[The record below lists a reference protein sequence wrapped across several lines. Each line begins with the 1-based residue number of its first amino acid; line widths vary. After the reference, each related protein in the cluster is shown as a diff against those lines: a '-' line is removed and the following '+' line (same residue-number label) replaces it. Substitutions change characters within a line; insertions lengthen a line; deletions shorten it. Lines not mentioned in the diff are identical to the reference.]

1 MTTVPQIS
9 QPAAL
14 EQATFRAMLSA
25 MSMPGTVEVLTNA
38 SSAAISTDAGWDGVV
53 AIAQS
58 FLDHE
63 VTFHVAVENGSSLED
78 AILRRTGAR
87 TASLDRAGYVFTD
100 AANARRVIDQAVEGP
115 LEEPERSATVVVR
128 CDSVGEGDLA
138 LRLSGP
144 GVDGETTLRL
154 GGLDREVIEARNER
168 TGPFPTGIDLLLVDG
183 EGRIAGLP
191 RSTQIELL
199 TPATAGATEGVS

>member
-14 EQATFRAMLSA
+14 EQRTFRAMLSA
-25 MSMPGTVEVLTNA
+25 MSMPGTVEVLEDANA
-38 SSAAISTDAGWDGVV
+38 ADPSSVLV

-63 VTFHVAVENGSSLED
+63 VTFHVATNGAATLED

-87 TASLDRAGYVFTD
+87 TAPLDRAGYVFAD
-100 AANARRVIDQAVEGP
+100 ATHAQRAVEQAVEGP
-115 LEEPERSATVVVR
+115 LEEPEYSATVVIR
-128 CDSVGEGDLA
+128 CDQVGAGDLA

-144 GVDGETTLRL
+144 GVDGESVLRVS
-154 GGLDREVIEARNER
+154 GLDAAVIEARNAR
-168 TGPFPTGIDLLLVDG
+168 TGPFPTGIDLLLVDAA
-183 EGRIAGLP
+183 GRIAGLP
-191 RSTQIELL
+191 RSTQVEVLA
-199 TPATAGATEGVS
+199 PALAVAMEEVS